1 MVWGVKMS
9 EEEEV
14 GYDEDAKYDEWA
26 VNRMV
31 PKCPTCGSRM
41 DWSDD
46 NGDYCFYC
54 RRRGEG

>member
-1 MVWGVKMS
+1 MCE

-14 GYDEDAKYDEWA
+14 GYDEDADYDNWA

-41 DWSDD
+41 DWRDA